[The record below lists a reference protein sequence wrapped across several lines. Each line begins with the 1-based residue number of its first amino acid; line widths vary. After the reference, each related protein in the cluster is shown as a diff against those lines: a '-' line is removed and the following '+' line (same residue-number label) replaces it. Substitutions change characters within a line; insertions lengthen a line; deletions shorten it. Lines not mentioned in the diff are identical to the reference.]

1 MALGLPLSGCPCD
14 DAQALVQEE
23 HRSVPKPVISSPDH
37 EFADTPPAFD
47 WRSAFQAAQ
56 ASCTVNVVCMKWG
69 DRYPALFVNRLHGMV
84 MRNTTWKV
92 RFVCFTDDA
101 SGINSG
107 IECQPLPRIEYDP
120 KLGKYW
126 PKLGLMQNDLG
137 GLSGM
142 TLFLDLDLV
151 ILDNIDAL
159 FTLPGR
165 FVIIRE
171 WKDPQ
176 LGYGNSSVL
185 RFFIGAESYILQ
197 RFHATAPSIIT
208 GIYDSKEQNF
218 LTKAAVDVTF
228 WPPEWVPPFSLACL
242 PANRIVRFFSKPTM
256 PTGAKVLVF
265 YGSITPS
272 SALLGQH
279 EPKKRV
285 GTALAFRPTLRR
297 FRPGTWIAD
306 YWTE

>member
-1 MALGLPLSGCPCD
+1 MPQSFLRAP
-14 DAQALVQEE
+14 A
-23 HRSVPKPVISSPDH
+23 H
-37 EFADTPPAFD
+37 EAAKITEFDWEPAF
-47 WRSAFQAAQ
+47 AAAQ
-56 ASCTVNVVCMKWG
+56 GSRSVNVVCMKWG
-69 DRYPALFVNRLHGMV
+69 DRYSALFVNRLHAMV
-84 MRNTTWKV
+84 RRHTTWTL
-92 RFVCFTDDA
+92 RFVCFTDDP
-101 SGINSG
+101 SGIHPG
-107 IECQPLPRIEYDP
+107 IECKPLPEVLYDP

-126 PKLGLMQNDLG
+126 PKLGLMQAGLG
-137 GLSGM
+137 GLTGM

-151 ILDNIDAL
+151 ILDSIDAL

-171 WKDPQ
+171 WKDPH

-185 RFFIGAESYILQ
+185 RFFIGAESYILE
-197 RFHATAPSIIT
+197 RFHKTPPETII
-208 GIYDSKEQNF
+208 GIYASKEQNF

-242 PANRIVRFFSKPTM
+242 PKNRVARFFSTPTKP
-256 PTGAKVLVF
+256 PGAKILVF

-285 GTALAFRPTLRR
+285 GTTLTFRPTLRR